1 MQQEN
6 SAATALRI
14 VYAVFATILI
24 IVFASNLALW
34 STIMNKNFWRNFFTS
49 GEVSELAV
57 EELDLSIE
65 DSLRAVNP
73 NIDIDFDD
81 EEVTQEFVDL
91 ILEDYISVAFEGED
105 GIDEDRYREFF
116 EDHEDEFFGD
126 MDLSRSEIRELEDE
140 AVDGIAEKYDQ
151 LADEFHDSDSYE
163 FLEGFNEFTD
173 ANFTCMCVTGLII
186 AAGFVVLMLIHK
198 NKFLP
203 VRALGIS
210 MTIAQGINV
219 LIWGGILALVSV
231 AISESSRDD
240 AIVELMISKINGYSL
255 GIIFGMFAGLALGIV
270 LIVVGVKGS
279 KNYDKTLDTYDNS
292 QQPGWE

>member
-34 STIMNKNFWRNFFTS
+34 STIMNKHFWRNFFTS

-81 EEVTQEFVDL
+81 DEVTQEFVDL

-105 GIDEDRYREFF
+105 GIDEDRYRDFF

-163 FLEGFNEFTD
+163 FLEGFNDFTE
-173 ANFTCMCVTGLII
+173 ANFICMCVTGLII

-219 LIWGGILALVSV
+219 LIWGGILALVNV
-231 AISESSRDD
+231 AINESSRDD

-255 GIIFGMFAGLALGIV
+255 GIIVGMFAGLALGIV

>member
-6 SAATALRI
+6 SAATALRV
-14 VYAVFATILI
+14 VYAVIASILI
-24 IVFASNLALW
+24 IVFASNLAMW
-34 STIMNKNFWRNFFTS
+34 ATIMNKHFWRNFFTS

-65 DSLRAVNP
+65 DSLRAANP

-81 EEVTQEFVDL
+81 DEVTQEFVNL
-91 ILEDYISVAFEGED
+91 VLEDYINVAIEGED

-173 ANFTCMCVTGLII
+173 ANFICMCVTGLII
-186 AAGFVVLMLIHK
+186 AAGFVVIMLIHK

-270 LIVVGVKGS
+270 LIVVGVSGT
-279 KNYDKTLDTYDNS
+279 KNYNKTLDTYDNPE
-292 QQPGWE
+292 QPDWN

>member
-34 STIMNKNFWRNFFTS
+34 STIMNKHFWRNFFTS

-173 ANFTCMCVTGLII
+173 ANFICMCVTGLII
-186 AAGFVVLMLIHK
+186 AAGFVVIMLIHK

-255 GIIFGMFAGLALGIV
+255 GIIVGMFAGLALGIV

>member
-34 STIMNKNFWRNFFTS
+34 STIMNKHFWRNFFTS

-81 EEVTQEFVDL
+81 DEVTQEFVDL
-91 ILEDYISVAFEGED
+91 ILEDYISVAFEGEN
-105 GIDEDRYREFF
+105 GIDEDRYRDFF

-163 FLEGFNEFTD
+163 FLEGFNDFTE
-173 ANFTCMCVTGLII
+173 ANFICMCVTGLII

-219 LIWGGILALVSV
+219 LIWGGILALVNV
-231 AISESSRDD
+231 AINESSRDD

-255 GIIFGMFAGLALGIV
+255 GIIVGMFAGLALGIV
-270 LIVVGVKGS
+270 LFVVGVKGS

>member
-1 MQQEN
+1 MGN
-6 SAATALRI
+6 
-14 VYAVFATILI
+14 
-24 IVFASNLALW
+24 N
-34 STIMNKNFWRNFFTS
+34 N

-65 DSLRAVNP
+65 DSLRAANP

-81 EEVTQEFVDL
+81 DEVTQEFVNL
-91 ILEDYISVAFEGED
+91 VLEDYINVAIEGED

-126 MDLSRSEIRELEDE
+126 MDLSRSEIRELEDD

-151 LADEFHDSDSYE
+151 LADEFRESDSYE
-163 FLEGFNEFTD
+163 FLEGFNDFTD

-186 AAGFVVLMLIHK
+186 FAGFVVLMLIHK

-210 MTIAQGINV
+210 MTVAQGINV
-219 LIWGGILALVSV
+219 LIWGGILALVNV
-231 AISESSRDD
+231 AINEASTDD

-270 LIVVGVKGS
+270 LIVVGVSGT
-279 KNYDKTLDTYDNS
+279 KNYNKTLDTYDNPE
-292 QQPGWE
+292 QPDWN

>member
-34 STIMNKNFWRNFFTS
+34 STIMNKHFWRNFFTS

-65 DSLRAVNP
+65 DLLRQANP
-73 NIDIDFDD
+73 NIDFDFDD
-81 EEVTQEFVDL
+81 DEVTQEFVDL

-126 MDLSRSEIRELEDE
+126 MALSRSEIRELEDE

-219 LIWGGILALVSV
+219 LIWGGILALVNV
-231 AISESSRDD
+231 AINESSRDD
-240 AIVELMISKINGYSL
+240 AIVELMISKINSYSL
-255 GIIFGMFAGLALGIV
+255 GIIVGMFAGLALGIV

>member
-14 VYAVFATILI
+14 VYAVIATILI

-81 EEVTQEFVDL
+81 DEVTQEFVDL

-105 GIDEDRYREFF
+105 GIDEDRYRDFF
-116 EDHEDEFFGD
+116 EEHEDEFFGD

-255 GIIFGMFAGLALGIV
+255 GIIVGMFAGLALGIV

-279 KNYDKTLDTYDNS
+279 KNYHKTLDTYDNS

>member
-34 STIMNKNFWRNFFTS
+34 STIMNKHFWRNFFTS

-81 EEVTQEFVDL
+81 DEVTQEFVDL

-163 FLEGFNEFTD
+163 FLEGFNDFTE
-173 ANFTCMCVTGLII
+173 ANFICMCVTGLII

-219 LIWGGILALVSV
+219 LIWGGILALVNA
-231 AISESSRDD
+231 AIDEASTDD

-255 GIIFGMFAGLALGIV
+255 GIILGMFAGLALGIV

>member
-14 VYAVFATILI
+14 VYAVIATILI

-81 EEVTQEFVDL
+81 DEVTQEFVDL

-140 AVDGIAEKYDQ
+140 AVDGIAEKYDE

-240 AIVELMISKINGYSL
+240 AIVELMVSKINGYSL

-292 QQPGWE
+292 QQPDWE

>member
-231 AISESSRDD
+231 AINESSRDD

>member
-14 VYAVFATILI
+14 VYAVIATILI

-34 STIMNKNFWRNFFTS
+34 STIMNKHFWRNFFTS

-65 DSLRAVNP
+65 DLLRQANP
-73 NIDIDFDD
+73 NIDFDFDD

-279 KNYDKTLDTYDNS
+279 KNYDKTLDAYDNS

>member
-6 SAATALRI
+6 SAATALRV
-14 VYAVFATILI
+14 VYAVIASILI
-24 IVFASNLALW
+24 IIFASNLAMW
-34 STIMNKNFWRNFFTS
+34 ATIMNKHFWRDFFTS

-65 DSLRAVNP
+65 DSLRAANP

-81 EEVTQEFVDL
+81 DEVTQEFVNL
-91 ILEDYISVAFEGED
+91 VLEDYINVAIEGED

-116 EDHEDEFFGD
+116 EDHEEEFFGD
-126 MDLSRSEIRELEDE
+126 MDLSRSEIRELEDD

-151 LADEFHDSDSYE
+151 LADEFRESDSYE
-163 FLEGFNEFTD
+163 FLEGFNDFTD

-186 AAGFVVLMLIHK
+186 FAGFVVLMLIHK

-210 MTIAQGINV
+210 MTVAQGINV
-219 LIWGGILALVSV
+219 LIWGGILALVNV
-231 AISESSRDD
+231 AINEASTDD

-270 LIVVGVKGS
+270 LIVVGVSGT
-279 KNYDKTLDTYDNS
+279 KNYNKTLDTYDNPE
-292 QQPGWE
+292 QPDWN

>member
-34 STIMNKNFWRNFFTS
+34 STIMNKHFWRNFFTS

-81 EEVTQEFVDL
+81 DEVTQEFVDL
-91 ILEDYISVAFEGED
+91 ILEDYISVAFEGEN
-105 GIDEDRYREFF
+105 GIDEDRYRDFF

-163 FLEGFNEFTD
+163 FLEGFNDFTE
-173 ANFTCMCVTGLII
+173 ANFICMCVTGLII

-219 LIWGGILALVSV
+219 LIWGGILALVNV
-231 AISESSRDD
+231 AINESSRDD

-255 GIIFGMFAGLALGIV
+255 GIIVGMFAGLALGIV

>member
-186 AAGFVVLMLIHK
+186 VAGFVVLMLIHK